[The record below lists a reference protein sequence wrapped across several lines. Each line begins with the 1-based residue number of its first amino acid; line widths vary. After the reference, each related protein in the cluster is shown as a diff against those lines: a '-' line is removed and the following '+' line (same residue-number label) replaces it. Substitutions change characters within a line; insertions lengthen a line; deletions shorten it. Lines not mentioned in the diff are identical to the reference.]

1 MPCLREPC
9 CLLHTGLSTL
19 LPWQPNGD
27 WLQFNCGL
35 PPNFVCCSGRKNAA
49 NGRHRWSAG
58 MDLTAYL
65 TTHGHH
71 SPGALTS
78 NINNGKGDLWNFLSR
93 LLNQIFSH
101 CSIKDCLPKAAKN
114 ISASTNF
121 WSTLTKNIQI
131 IWIKAVMFQVS
142 RPCKSAQDLTCPNV
156 QIFCRPSQ
164 KHVSSLGL
172 NLKRSLWIKSLI
184 SITAKSFDMK
194 VRIEFNGTHNG
205 LVC

>member
-1 MPCLREPC
+1 MEI
-9 CLLHTGLSTL
+9 
-19 LPWQPNGD
+19 
-27 WLQFNCGL
+27 WLQFTCGL

-78 NINNGKGDLWNFLSR
+78 SINNRKRDLWNFLKAAQPNFLTLFDQR
-93 LLNQIFSH
+93 LLT
-101 CSIKDCLPKAAKN
+101 KTAKN
-114 ISASTNF
+114 TSGSTNF

-131 IWIKAVMFQVS
+131 IWIKAVIFWVS
-142 RPCKSAQDLTCPNV
+142 RPCKSAQGLTCPNV
-156 QIFCRPSQ
+156 QIFCWPSQ

-172 NLKRSLWIKSLI
+172 NLKRSLWIESLI
-184 SITAKSFDMK
+184 STTTKSFDMK
-194 VRIEFNGTHNG
+194 VRI
-205 LVC
+205 